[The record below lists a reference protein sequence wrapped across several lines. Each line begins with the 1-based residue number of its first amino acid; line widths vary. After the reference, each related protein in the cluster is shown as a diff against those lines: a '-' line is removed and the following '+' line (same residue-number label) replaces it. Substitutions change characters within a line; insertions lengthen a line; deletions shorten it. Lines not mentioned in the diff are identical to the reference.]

1 MGDFSSPAAKE
12 QALKAA
18 RAAAKAEHWSIAS
31 SQFEAVYAEEQTPE
45 LNRELVDSL
54 YHNEQY
60 LRAEQY
66 AAEMDAAYLSSQA
79 DFNLR
84 LIVALKNRQF
94 IFAREFCALSAA
106 ADWRDQ
112 GLSQIIQA
120 EDESRTTLATTQRLL
135 AKQFAHLGDVSFGE
149 QRQRLEQAR
158 QLPLKEFM
166 QSIQYLLIDPF
177 LHPLIRATLLEELLR
192 LRVKATVKLQWLD
205 DQMYTIDTADL
216 QPVNASRAAAGIR
229 SYFQEDLGQRDPMM
243 AANAQQTVTLQLM
256 MLYPFIDKVVT
267 QPTNWARLVAG
278 EDLPP
283 EVTADEKN
291 DMIAW
296 QQRLNRFMA
305 ELFGPLNG
313 ENAEKP

>member
-1 MGDFSSPAAKE
+1 MGEFSSPAAKE
-12 QALKAA
+12 QALKDA
-18 RAAAKAEHWSIAS
+18 RAAAQKEQWSVAAS
-31 SQFEAVYAEEQTPE
+31 RFEAVYADEQTPE

-60 LRAEQY
+60 LVAEQY
-66 AAEMDAAYLSSQA
+66 AAEMDGAYLASQI
-79 DFNLR
+79 DFDLR
-84 LIVALKNRQF
+84 LAVALKNRQF
-94 IFAREFCALSAA
+94 IFAREFCALPAA
-106 ADWRDQ
+106 AKWREQ
-112 GLSQIIQA
+112 GVERIAQA
-120 EDESRTTLATTQRLL
+120 EADSRTTLATTQRLL
-135 AKQFAHLGDVSFGE
+135 AKQFTHLGDVSFGE

-166 QSIQYLLIDPF
+166 QGVQYLLVDPF
-177 LHPLIRATLLEELLR
+177 LHPLMRATLLEELLR

-205 DQMYTIDTADL
+205 DQLYTIDTTDL

-229 SYFQEDLGQRDPMM
+229 SYFQEDLGQRDPMT

-267 QPTNWARLVAG
+267 QPTSWARLVAG
-278 EDLPP
+278 EDLLPT
-283 EVTADEKN
+283 VTAAEKA

-313 ENAEKP
+313 ENPEKP